1 MQDLSQNYNNAL
13 NLLDKEFSH
22 QELITFLETGSVI
35 ERQFASLNLKDV
47 QNKDE
52 ANLLLN
58 NLVGVDGKIREAT
71 ALKVSELTFKTPE
84 LFFDNRNFDLF
95 LNATIDIDSNVCRL
109 AISSALNIKQFKEF
123 STFYTDG
130 VIKIINTAL
139 DEISKF
145 TFRDKKY
152 KINKQIFKIYWC
164 LEALI
169 YFYEFAKDED
179 LEKVL
184 INCANLPEYTV
195 REKCAK
201 ILTKINLTPSL
212 KELKTKLENDE
223 NYYVRNIFSNN

>member
-13 NLLDKEFSH
+13 NLLDKEFTH
-22 QELITFLETGSVI
+22 QELITFLEKGSVI

-71 ALKVSELTFKTPE
+71 ALKVSELTFKNPE

-109 AISSALNIKQFKEF
+109 AISSALNIKQFKDF

-201 ILTKINLTPSL
+201 FLTKINLTPSL

>member
-13 NLLDKEFSH
+13 NLLDKEFTH
-22 QELITFLETGSVI
+22 QELITFLEKGSVI

-109 AISSALNIKQFKEF
+109 AISSALNIKQFKDF

-201 ILTKINLTPSL
+201 FLTKINLTPSL

>member
-1 MQDLSQNYNNAL
+1 MILSLYLSLKYLEL
-13 NLLDKEFSH
+13 NISKYHLCHLFKK
-22 QELITFLETGSVI
+22 ETGTSII
-35 ERQFASLNLKDV
+35 E
-47 QNKDE
+47 
-52 ANLLLN
+52 
-58 NLVGVDGKIREAT
+58 
-71 ALKVSELTFKTPE
+71 
-84 LFFDNRNFDLF
+84 
-95 LNATIDIDSNVCRL
+95 
-109 AISSALNIKQFKEF
+109 
-123 STFYTDG
+123 
-130 VIKIINTAL
+130 
-139 DEISKF
+139 
-145 TFRDKKY
+145 Y

-201 ILTKINLTPSL
+201 FLTKINLTPSL

>member
-13 NLLDKEFSH
+13 NLLDKEFTH
-22 QELITFLETGSVI
+22 QELITFLEKGSVI

-109 AISSALNIKQFKEF
+109 AISSALNIKQFKDF

>member
-1 MQDLSQNYNNAL
+1 MQNLSENYNNAL

-22 QELITFLETGSVI
+22 QELISFLENGSVI
-35 ERQFASLNLKDV
+35 ERQFASLNLKKV
-47 QNKDE
+47 QNKEE
-52 ANLLLN
+52 AHLLLN

-71 ALKVSELTFKTPE
+71 ALKVNELTSETPE
-84 LFFDNRNFDLF
+84 LFFDERNFELF

-109 AISSALNIKQFKEF
+109 AILSALNLKQFKEF
-123 STFYTDG
+123 SNFYTNG
-130 VIKIINTAL
+130 VIEVINSAL

-169 YFYEFAKDED
+169 YFSDFADKKL
-179 LEKVL
+179 LENILTK
-184 INCANLPEYTV
+184 CSELPEYTV

-201 ILTKINLTPSL
+201 ILCKTNFDNLNDL
-212 KELKTKLENDE
+212 KNRLKADE
-223 NYYVRNIFSNN
+223 NYYVRNIFVNH

>member
-13 NLLDKEFSH
+13 NLLDKEFTH
-22 QELITFLETGSVI
+22 QELITFLEKGSVI

-109 AISSALNIKQFKEF
+109 AISSALNIKQFKDF

-212 KELKTKLENDE
+212 KEVKTKLENDE
-223 NYYVRNIFSNN
+223 NYYVRDIFSNN